1 MKMLRCFLKSG
12 VFLSCLFFA
21 LFRGTDAIAQVGY
34 PIPIVTIQAT
44 QPIASGPGAPGVFT
58 LFRQGNTNAALNV
71 YYNIGG
77 SASNG
82 VDYATIS
89 QFTLIPAGATS
100 NNILIKPLNSTS
112 SSAAAKTV
120 ILQLAASPLMI
131 PVNYQIGVPSN
142 AVVYIGTNLPPE
154 VNIISPTNGSVF
166 YTPTNILL
174 EASVSDP
181 DSTITNVEFF
191 AGTNDLGPGSEV
203 SLGPSGMT
211 GVYIFEWQDV
221 PVGNYPLT
229 AVATDENGVSGVSPV
244 VNISVLPGT
253 TNLPPVVNI
262 ISPKDGSVFY
272 TPTNIMLVA
281 KAADPDGSV
290 TNVEFFAG
298 TNDLGPGSQVVLEP
312 PGINGVTG
320 PVFIFNWLNVPVG
333 NFPLTA
339 VATDNGGASTVSP
352 VVNISVLQ
360 NPVTNPPP
368 SVRIISP
375 PNGSIFF
382 APVNIP
388 LFAGVTFSGQAST
401 QVQFFDGTNFIGSGQ
416 PVPSP
421 VIAGGAA
428 SPGPIP
434 IGYPTNVFF
443 LVWTN
448 PPLGSNVLTAVAVI
462 AFETHP
468 LATRITS
475 PPVDITVLPE
485 PPPQTNRPPILSI
498 VATDPV
504 AVEGTNCWVWPGET
518 NAIPTWAAWASP
530 VRCFYTNC
538 GPKTATFTVRRFGET
553 NDDVTAQYNIGG
565 TASNGVDYVAL
576 TGSVTISAGHRR
588 AFITIV
594 PIDDGPPDVNKT
606 VILALAPSTNT
617 PPDYCVGF
625 PPRAAA
631 IIIDPPGP
639 GPVAGALPDKCF
651 RLSMPGPDAAWFS
664 IEYSSNLSDWTPIC
678 TNQVVNGSIDFID
691 PDAAV
696 CPGRFYRAVPVTN
709 APSE

>member
-1 MKMLRCFLKSG
+1 MKTLRCFLKSG
-12 VFLSCLFFA
+12 VFLSCLFFV
-21 LFRGTDAIAQVGY
+21 LFRGTGAIAQTGNI
-34 PIPIVTIQAT
+34 IPIVTIQAT
-44 QPIASGPGAPGVFT
+44 RPIASGPGAPGVFT
-58 LFRQGNTNAALNV
+58 LFRNGDTNQALNV
-71 YYNIGG
+71 YYTIGG

-100 NNILIKPLNSTS
+100 NNIIIKPLS
-112 SSAAAKTV
+112 SPSPSAAAKTV
-120 ILQLAASPLMI
+120 ILQLAPSPLMI

-142 AVVYIGTNLPPE
+142 AVVYMGTNLPPE
-154 VNIISPTNGSVF
+154 VNIVIPTNGSVF
-166 YTPTNILL
+166 YTPTNVLL
-174 EASVSDP
+174 EAGASDP
-181 DSTITNVEFF
+181 DSNITNVEFF

-203 SLGPSGMT
+203 AMGPSGRT
-211 GVYIFEWQDV
+211 GLVYIFEWQKV
-221 PVGNYPLT
+221 PVGDYPLT

-244 VNISVLPGT
+244 VNISVQPGP
-253 TNLPPVVNI
+253 TNLPPVVDI

-281 KAADPDGSV
+281 KATDPDGNV

-333 NFPLTA
+333 NYPLTA
-339 VATDNGGASTVSP
+339 AATDNGGAPTISP
-352 VVNISVLQ
+352 VVNISVVQ
-360 NPVTNPPP
+360 NSVTNPQP

-375 PNGSIFF
+375 ANGSVFF

-388 LFAGVTFSGQAST
+388 LFASVTFSGQAST
-401 QVQFFDGTNFIGSGQ
+401 EVQFFDGTNLIGSGQ
-416 PVPSP
+416 PIPSP
-421 VIAGGAA
+421 VAI
-428 SPGPIP
+428 PIP
-434 IGYPTNVFF
+434 VGYPTNVFF
-443 LVWTN
+443 LDWTN

-462 AFETHP
+462 VFETHP

-475 PPVDITVLPE
+475 PPVEITVLPG
-485 PPPQTNRPPILSI
+485 PPPQTNRPSILSI

-518 NAIPTWAAWASP
+518 NATPTWDAWSSA
-530 VRCFYTNC
+530 VRCFFTNC

-553 NDDVTAQYNIGG
+553 NDEVTARYNIGG

-576 TGSVTISAGHRR
+576 PSLVTIPAGQRR

-631 IIIDPPGP
+631 IIIDPPGS
-639 GPVAGALPDKCF
+639 GSVACALPDKCF

-664 IEYSSNLSDWTPIC
+664 IECSSNLVDWTPIC

-691 PDAAV
+691 PDAAI

-709 APSE
+709 TPSE